1 MSFASALTDKIYA
14 FLICRSKSN
23 TKFIVETEPRS
34 IGKISI
40 GRQMVEGKI
49 NLAGQV
55 IQRTD
60 EVWDLKTKE
69 RDFFDKL
76 HSFDWVDDLAALGNV
91 EARRFAQNWLSSWMK
106 KYSSGFGPGWTP
118 ELTGRRLVCWAH
130 HYLFLTQGCSEK
142 KLKKFYIL
150 LARQAKFLSKRAM
163 KSPAGLPR
171 FEALLGLIYA
181 GCYLKNMEKFI
192 EPATMALADECHH
205 LLNNEEIVSSRNP
218 QEVLNIF
225 TILIW
230 AKLALKDSNWNPS
243 STHLATIEKLAPI
256 LRSLRHSDAGL
267 PRFHGSC
274 GDVDG
279 QLDQA
284 LSNAESRE
292 ISPIEKSVGFVKLS
306 NSRTTIIIDA
316 APPPIGKPSF
326 LADASTLA
334 FEMVSGQRRIF
345 TSCGPGYLFGSDFS
359 SVSRQTSSH
368 CTVYLEG
375 HNSSHFSEEKV
386 RLQASKNF
394 ITTAPLKV
402 PHEIST
408 DEGKEIFEGAHDGYV
423 KSHGL
428 THVRKLKLAQS
439 GQTFE
444 GEDLLI
450 AIDDVHKRQF
460 DKSVKSKSS
469 GQFLAKAAFHFHPN
483 VAVRW
488 DQDKNLIS
496 LALKNGEIWIFD
508 YGQDLKVTLEPTV
521 FFEAGLFEPIESQ
534 KLILTADI
542 VKYGTR
548 IEWSITRAF
557 DKDLSV
563 GDLFKN

>member
-1 MSFASALTDKIYA
+1 MSFFNVLTDKIFAY
-14 FLICRSKSN
+14 LSCVSTSK
-23 TKFIVETEPRS
+23 TEFVLETEPRS
-34 IGKISI
+34 IGKISV
-40 GRQMVEGKI
+40 GRQMLDGKI
-49 NLAGQV
+49 NLVGQ
-55 IQRTD
+55 IIHHND
-60 EVWDLKTKE
+60 EIWNLKTDKKS
-69 RDFFDKL
+69 FFKKI
-76 HSFDWVDDLAALGNV
+76 HSFDWVDDLAALGSL
-91 EARRFAQNWLSSWMK
+91 EARRFAQNWLSLWMA
-106 KYSSGFGPGWTP
+106 KYSSGSGPGWAA
-118 ELTGRRLVCWAH
+118 ELTGMRLVRWAH
-130 HYLFLTQGCSEK
+130 HYLFLTQGLSEEN
-142 KLKKFYIL
+142 LKKFNIL
-150 LARQAKFLSKRAM
+150 LARQAKFLSKRAI
-163 KSPAGLPR
+163 KASVGLPR

-192 EPATMALADECHH
+192 EPATVALAHECRH
-205 LLNNEEIVSSRNP
+205 LNNTDEIVLSRNP
-218 QEVLNIF
+218 QEILNIF

-243 STHLATIEKLAPI
+243 ATHLDTIEKLAPI
-256 LRSLRHSDAGL
+256 LRHLRHSDAGL

-284 LSNAESRE
+284 LSHAENRE
-292 ISPIEKSVGFVKLS
+292 IFRNELSVGFARLS

-386 RLQASKNF
+386 RFQASKNF

-460 DKSVKSKSS
+460 DKSLKSKSS

-521 FFEAGLFEPIESQ
+521 FFEAGLFEPVESQ
-534 KLILTADI
+534 KLILSADI
-542 VKYGTR
+542 LKYGTR
-548 IEWSITRAF
+548 IEWSITRTF

>member
-1 MSFASALTDKIYA
+1 MSFASALIDKIYA

-60 EVWDLKTKE
+60 EVWNLKTKE

-181 GCYLKNMEKFI
+181 GCYLKNMEKFV

-316 APPPIGKPSF
+316 APPPMGKKAVK
-326 LADASTLA
+326 ADASTLA

-345 TSCGPGYLFGSDFS
+345 TSCGPGYLFGSNLS
-359 SVSRQTSSH
+359 SASRQTSSH
-368 CTVYLEG
+368 SVVYIDNQ
-375 HNSSHFSEEKV
+375 NSSQFSDKGSWLKIPKKV
-386 RLQASKNF
+386 IINGPRN
-394 ITTAPLKV
+394 V
-402 PHEIST
+402 PKEISN
-408 DEGKEIFEGAHDGYV
+408 DQGICIFEGAHDGYV

-428 THVRKLKLAQS
+428 THVRKLKLAQD

-444 GEDLLI
+444 GEDLII
-450 AIDDVHKRQF
+450 AIEDSHKRQF
-460 DKSVKSKSS
+460 DKISKKTSRGSLSV
-469 GQFLAKAAFHFHPN
+469 KAAFHLHPD
-483 VAVRW
+483 VTLRW
-488 DQDKNLIS
+488 DQKNHFIS
-496 LALKNGEIWIFD
+496 LALKNGEVWIFNYSSD
-508 YGQDLKVTLEPTV
+508 LNLDLKPTV
-521 FFEAGLFEPIESQ
+521 FFENDLFEPLESQ
-534 KLILTADI
+534 KLILSADLLD
-542 VKYGTR
+542 YGTR
-548 IEWSITRAF
+548 INWSIARAR

-563 GDLFKN
+563 SDLF